1 MNRRFALIQAL
12 VSLIA
17 LAAVVWWATKQ
28 EAPALP
34 SGGEAVAWLAFGIA
48 LYAGATLVRGERWL
62 WILRFARVDAGRG
75 ECYALTTVG
84 YMGNNVLPARAG
96 EALRVV
102 LMSTRTQASK
112 RTVIG
117 SIIAERLLDVIALA
131 AIFVVTVYGVLGAKV
146 LPTDRPILA
155 AGITVLALAALCAA
169 AWVLRR
175 HHVFERLREWLR
187 PLAEAPRAM
196 LAREGLVLL
205 LVTFVLWAFEA
216 GVYLAVARSVDL
228 GISMTGALYLVALT
242 NFVAALPAAPG
253 SIGTFDA
260 AVAWGAHRLGAGGS
274 AALSYLI
281 MLRFVLYVPIT
292 VVGFAVLVTRYGG
305 WSRLRSAMRTEPRSD
320 VVQARAPI
328 QAHTQNAQ
336 AKPQAAQ
343 AKPQA
348 EATPT
353 A

>member
-12 VSLIA
+12 VSIVA
-17 LAAVVWWATKQ
+17 LAAVVWWASKQ
-28 EAPALP
+28 DSPQFP
-34 SGGEAVAWLAFGIA
+34 SGVDAVAWLVFGVA
-48 LYAGATLVRGERWL
+48 LYAVATVIRGERWY
-62 WILRFARVDAGRG
+62 WILRFAHIKAGRI

-102 LMSTRTQASK
+102 LLAGRTTASK
-112 RTVIG
+112 RTIIG
-117 SIIAERLLDVIALA
+117 SIIAERILDVIALGV
-131 AIFVVTVYGVLGAKV
+131 IFVVTVYGVLGARV

-155 AGITVLALAALCAA
+155 AGIAFLVFVAACIAI
-169 AWVLRR
+169 WVLRR
-175 HHVFERLREWLR
+175 HHVFERVREWLR
-187 PLAEAPRAM
+187 PLADAPRAM
-196 LAREGLVLL
+196 LAREGILL
-205 LVTFVLWAFEA
+205 LAATFMLWAVEA
-216 GVYLAVARSVDL
+216 GVYYGVARSVDL

-260 AVAWGAHRLGAGGS
+260 AVAWGASRLGAAGS
-274 AALSYLI
+274 ASVAYLL

-292 VVGFAVLVTRYGG
+292 AVGFIVLVTRYGG
-305 WSRLRSAMRTEPRSD
+305 WSRIRTSLKLETRPKLETHPEAVASRAEGTSAAPR
-320 VVQARAPI
+320 
-328 QAHTQNAQ
+328 
-336 AKPQAAQ
+336 
-343 AKPQA
+343 A